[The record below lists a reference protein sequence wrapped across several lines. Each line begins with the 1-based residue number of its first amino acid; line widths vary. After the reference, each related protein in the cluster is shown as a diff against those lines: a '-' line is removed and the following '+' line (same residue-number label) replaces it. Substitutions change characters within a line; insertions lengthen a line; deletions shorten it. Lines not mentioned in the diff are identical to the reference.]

1 TASKAKSASDYEVV
15 AKDAAWCWFSD
26 PRAVYYKG
34 KKEQIYYGYIN
45 SSGDVMIGSK
55 SVNDSVIHTAVLHID
70 LDKDDHAVPSIL
82 ILPNGKLLAFYS
94 AHNGHQVY
102 MRRSTHPEDITSW
115 EDEKVIFN
123 DSTMRYTYTNP
134 VM

>member
-1 TASKAKSASDYEVV
+1 MYNGIQVFVTSFLFIGLIACQSPCEKTASKAKSASDYEVV

-55 SVNDSVIHTAVLHID
+55 SVNDSVIHTAVLHKD

-82 ILPNGKLLAFYS
+82 I
-94 AHNGHQVY
+94 
-102 MRRSTHPEDITSW
+102 
-115 EDEKVIFN
+115 
-123 DSTMRYTYTNP
+123 
-134 VM
+134 